1 MLGFGKTVQ
10 RLLRIVRGLE
20 LRQLHVVNRAR
31 ADRDPENQAAAVLR
45 LLEQCREFF
54 LPDELGSKK
63 ILRDQE
69 DGDAGGFDGQL
80 EGRAC

>member
-1 MLGFGKTVQ
+1 MLLRMRFCSDSGKTVG
-10 RLLRIVRGLE
+10 RLLLRIVRGLE
-20 LRQLHVVNRAR
+20 LRQLRVVNRAR

-45 LLEQCREFF
+45 LLEQDRKFF

-69 DGDAGGFDGQL
+69 DGDARG
-80 EGRAC
+80 